1 MKYLKNTVLIV
12 AMVLGSLALTY
23 PVFASSLPVGVSQF
37 FLSGA
42 GVTSSATNI
51 QLTSMQT
58 PDGRL
63 VTMSMFGTIGYGALE
78 PQTTAKIEDI
88 SFTGITQNANGT
100 ATLTG
105 VSRGLDFVFPY
116 ASTGSL
122 QKSHAGGATFIITNT
137 AGFYYNEFTMN
148 NNNNL
153 FTYPTASTSPA
164 TKGYVDAITTGN
176 YFGLSANNTASGNNI
191 FTGNNSFTGINTF
204 SNTTSVPYSQASSS
218 AASVGYANALTFA
231 GAPNANTTTKGIVQE
246 ATQTQS
252 NNGTQV
258 GSTGAELYVNPSTL
272 AGTITA
278 LVHTSTFYFATSSTD
293 AIVQI
298 PVLSGDTVQITSV
311 AAHSGSSCDTGSSGY
326 STNYNWKQSHFAA
339 TTTYAVGEQ
348 RSSIVGCT
356 ATTLYQAT
364 ATTTETWNFE
374 TKPNVGFDYL
384 QVMAQKLH

>member
-1 MKYLKNTVLIV
+1 
-12 AMVLGSLALTY
+12 MVLGSLALTY

-42 GVTSSATNI
+42 GVTSSANTI

-63 VTMSMFGTIGYGALE
+63 VTMAMFGTIGYGALE
-78 PQTTAKIEDI
+78 PQTTAKIEDV

-105 VSRGLDFVFPY
+105 VTRGLDFVFPY
-116 ASTGSL
+116 ASSGTL

-137 AGFYYNEFTMN
+137 AAFYYNEFTMN

-153 FTYPTASTSPA
+153 FTYPSASTSPA
-164 TKGYVDAITTGN
+164 TKGYVDATTAGN
-176 YFGLSANNTASGNNI
+176 YFGLAANNTAIGNNI

-204 SNTTSVPYSQASSS
+204 SNTTSVPYAQASSS
-218 AASVGYANALTFA
+218 AASVGYVNAISFA
-231 GAPNANTTTKGIVQE
+231 GVVNANTTTKGIVQE
-246 ATQTQS
+246 ATQAQS
-252 NNGTQV
+252 NAGTQT

-272 AGTITA
+272 SGTVAA
-278 LVHTSTFYFATSSTD
+278 LVHTTSFFFATSTTD

-298 PVLSGDTVQITSV
+298 PVVSGDVVQVS
-311 AAHSGSSCDTGSSGY
+311 ASMSNLSSCDTGSTGFQGNF
-326 STNYNWKQSHFAA
+326 TWKQSHFAA
-339 TTTYAVGEQ
+339 TSTYATSNG
-348 RSSIVGCT
+348 RALAPGGCSW
-356 ATTLYQAT
+356 TTLYQQT

-374 TKPNVGFDYL
+374 SQSGQFNYM
-384 QVMAQKLH
+384 QVMAEKLH